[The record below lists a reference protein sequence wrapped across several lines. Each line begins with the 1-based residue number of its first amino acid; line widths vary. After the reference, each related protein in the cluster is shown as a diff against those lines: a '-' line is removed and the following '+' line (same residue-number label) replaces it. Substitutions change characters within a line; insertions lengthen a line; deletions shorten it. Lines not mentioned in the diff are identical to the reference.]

1 MLRIRDLHTAYGKV
15 TVLKAIDLDVN
26 EGEFVAI
33 LGPNGAGKSTLLKTI
48 AGVHA
53 PLSGSVT
60 LFNQRIDGLGTAER
74 IRLGLGTIPEGRQLF
89 SDMTVRENLILGA
102 YARLG
107 WSIPHAIE
115 DEMEDVFRLFPRLR
129 DRQQQL
135 AGSMSGGEAQMLA
148 IARALMGR
156 PRLLLCD
163 EPSLGLAPLMIREM
177 LSALTALRDKGI
189 TILMAD
195 QNALAV
201 LRMADR
207 GYVLDTGRLVAQGKS
222 EELLRDN
229 RLHAAYLGGDLA
241 SATPAVSLD
250 DGASARGQHP

>member
-15 TVLKAIDLDVN
+15 AVLKAIDLDVD

-60 LFNQRIDGLGTAER
+60 LFDQRIDRLATAER

-107 WSIPHAIE
+107 LSIPHAIE

-129 DRQQQL
+129 DRQGQL

-207 GYVLDTGRLVAQGKS
+207 GYVLDTGRIVAQGKS
-222 EELLRDN
+222 EELLRDD

-241 SATPAVSLD
+241 PA
-250 DGASARGQHP
+250 